1 MGSPTFGGSRQA
13 DAADGGHLTSFA
25 GIDAGE
31 GPSVL
36 LLHGQPGSAASW
48 SPVVPL
54 LTDRFRVLV
63 PDRPGYGAT
72 VGSAQG
78 VEENAA
84 VLAAMLEERANG
96 PTTVAAHSWAGG
108 AAVLLATQRPDLVA
122 ALVLIGAAC
131 TSDSLDGTDRVLAL
145 PVLGH
150 AAAALGL
157 VVLGEVLPRVR
168 RMAGFVPASRRE
180 RFLAALP
187 DQGVLGGQWGTFARQ
202 RRSFVIEQRA
212 LVAEMPQVAES
223 LPGLQ
228 VPVAVVMGEWD
239 LVVSPASSVTLA
251 AAVPGSELISLPEA
265 GHFAIRDEPVTI
277 AEVIAR
283 YADQPASLG

>member
-1 MGSPTFGGSRQA
+1 MGSPPFGGRRQT

-25 GIDAGE
+25 GIDAGV
-31 GPSVL
+31 GPSIL

-48 SPVVPL
+48 SPVLPL
-54 LTDRFRVLV
+54 LTDRFHVLV

-78 VEENAA
+78 VAENAA
-84 VLAAMLEERANG
+84 GLIALLEERASG
-96 PTTVAAHSWAGG
+96 PATVAAHSWAGG
-108 AAVLLATQRPDLVA
+108 VAVLLAAQRPDLVG

-131 TSDSLDGTDRVLAL
+131 TPDSLDGTDRILAL

-150 AAAALGL
+150 AAAAVGL
-157 VVLGEVLPRVR
+157 VALGEVLPRVR
-168 RMAGFVPASRRE
+168 RMAGVVPASRRD

-187 DQGVLGGQWGTFARQ
+187 DQGVLGGQWGTFTRQ
-202 RRSFVIEQRA
+202 RRSFVTEQRA
-212 LVAEMPQVAES
+212 LVAEMPRVAES
-223 LPGLQ
+223 LTGLQ

-251 AAVPGSELISLPEA
+251 AAVPGSELISLPDA
-265 GHFAIRDEPVTI
+265 GHFVIRDEPETV

-283 YADQPASLG
+283 YADKPTSRT